1 MGMLSPL
8 YPDKILIFSV
18 NAIVNIKL
26 KKNTCK
32 KIGKPTYQPDLL
44 KHSLFSLA
52 MNWKHLGTKYT
63 VVLQM
68 FSV

>member
-1 MGMLSPL
+1 MLSPL

-18 NAIVNIKL
+18 NAAVNIKL
-26 KKNTCK
+26 KKNRYK
-32 KIGKPTYQPDLL
+32 NIGKPTDQPDLL
-44 KHSLFSLA
+44 KHSLFLLA
-52 MNWKHLGTKYT
+52 MNWKHLGTKGT